1 PTWGAGVRFYEP
13 AVTSPVTIKSNTF
26 TNSYVGVGVRGT
38 PNDPGADI
46 TGQPIH
52 VNFNAFINNTHGI
65 SDGAA
70 GTLDA
75 ENNWWGCNYG
85 PGATGA
91 GCSGSTNG
99 IFNNGSGSVD
109 SNPWIVLGTSAS
121 PNPTTPGGNSTVT
134 ADMTKNSDTAT

>member
-1 PTWGAGVRFYEP
+1 
-13 AVTSPVTIKSNTF
+13 
-26 TNSYVGVGVRGT
+26 
-38 PNDPGADI
+38 

-52 VNFNAFINNTHGI
+52 VNFNSFINNTHGI

-91 GCSGSTNG
+91 GCSATTNDV
-99 IFNNGSGSVD
+99 FNNGSGAVD
-109 SNPWIVLGTSAS
+109 ADPWIVLGVNAS
-121 PNPTTPGGNSTVT
+121 PNPITPGATSTVT
-134 ADMTKNSDTAT
+134 ADMTHNSTPALASNTIFVPPVAVAFSATEGTIAPLT